1 MSNLKTLLTADVGK
15 GTGKKILESIDLKAS
30 FKKELDG
37 VEKGMLRLA
46 YILVFIILFY
56 VGVLYF
62 LTTNMKGKI
71 NETQAVINDT
81 NRKIAEVISYKSL
94 IDARNTEYQGIIDQI
109 EQNSNNASESYSSKM
124 QIPILLNKIMNTIPL
139 GVQLTAIENT
149 TGKSI
154 VIQARAEKYDQL
166 AYFKTV
172 LAEEGILTT
181 TIRGELPY

>member
-1 MSNLKTLLTADVGK
+1 
-15 GTGKKILESIDLKAS
+15 
-30 FKKELDG
+30 
-37 VEKGMLRLA
+37 
-46 YILVFIILFY
+46 
-56 VGVLYF
+56 
-62 LTTNMKGKI
+62 
-71 NETQAVINDT
+71 
-81 NRKIAEVISYKSL
+81 
-94 IDARNTEYQGIIDQI
+94 
-109 EQNSNNASESYSSKM
+109 M

-172 LAEEGILTT
+172 LAEEGILTNVVISKGENVNGIITT